1 MASLDEL
8 RKQDVLRRAGVQPP
22 APGLLQRAFPNTSMA
37 LDQRSMDIADA
48 RKTGG
53 MGASVG
59 QSMRTAGTPLIGF
72 LDDVGTGAKN
82 MLDPAAQALK
92 TFATGDATPIGQE
105 PQNPIVRAAMPKPAA
120 PMAPTAQT
128 LVAGRGAVN
137 PPMNPVQQQTP
148 AAVTNPLV
156 REITPGIFRQGNS
169 FSDTAAG
176 AAEGA
181 RPAPISAQNMAAA
194 DALAARYQSNPL
206 VQQAEAPAA
215 SQNLT
220 PADTGQGY
228 GYGLLNSNRIAV
240 RNAAMDVQQMKPG
253 SGTVLKSLLQSQ
265 ADAPNQQIERD
276 KITQRGNETAADRQM
291 RSTELI
297 ARLSESSADRGLKAQ
312 EVADNSLVNAAKR
325 EAMGVETGAAKRL
338 ASLQDAYLN
347 AKTPEE
353 QAAAAS
359 KINAMSGKTTQDEY
373 MAVAGGQTVDP
384 VTGMVTKSPD
394 LVINKRTGQP
404 VQGGQQAPQKQA
416 QAAPADATQRK
427 AGTTYMLPNG
437 KMGQWT
443 PQGWMVVN

>member
-1 MASLDEL
+1 
-8 RKQDVLRRAGVQPP
+8 VLRDLGVRSLGVASDVGNALTLGLAGNLYRDQQDQAVPSP
-22 APGLLQRAFPNTSMA
+22 AVAPNPKLSPLAQMDPTSAAMKDPA
-37 LDQRSMDIADA
+37 NPMKPQQ
-48 RKTGG
+48 
-53 MGASVG
+53 GASAALA
-59 QSMRTAGTPLIGF
+59 SPS
-72 LDDVGTGAKN
+72 GA
-82 MLDPAAQALK
+82 
-92 TFATGDATPIGQE
+92 QE
-105 PQNPIVRAAMPKPAA
+105 VR
-120 PMAPTAQT
+120 
-128 LVAGRGAVN
+128 
-137 PPMNPVQQQTP
+137 
-148 AAVTNPLV
+148 
-156 REITPGIFRQGNS
+156 PGIFRQGNS
-169 FSDTAAG
+169 FSDTASG

-206 VQQAEAPAA
+206 VQQAEAPPA

-228 GYGLLNSNRIAV
+228 GYGLLNSNRLAV

-276 KITQRGNETAADRQM
+276 KITQRGNETATDRQM
-291 RSTELI
+291 RSTELM

-359 KINAMSGKTTQDEY
+359 KINALSGKTTQDEY
-373 MAVAGGQTVDP
+373 MAVSTGQSVDP
-384 VTGMVTKSPD
+384 VTGLVTKSPD
-394 LVINKRTGQP
+394 LIVNKRTGQP
-404 VQGGQQAPQKQA
+404 VQGGQQAKPQGSMPPPNQR
-416 QAAPADATQRK
+416 PVGATS
-427 AGTTYMLPNG
+427 TVNG
-437 KMGQWT
+437 KTAVWDGTKWV
-443 PQGWMVVN
+443 PQ